1 MELKLTDAASF
12 DWKNMGHHKD
22 HDLDRAKEIQ
32 HAIVWSSLVKP
43 NHPMLKT
50 KLEPFDFDNPP
61 TDPEMLFANMSQMM
75 IEKKGVGL
83 SANQVGLP
91 YRMFVM
97 GDEENLI
104 SVFNPRIVD
113 YEGEEYYAEEG
124 CLTYPGL
131 YVKIK
136 RHNIIRARFTTH
148 DGTTDTIK
156 LSGMTSRIFQHEY
169 DHLEGINYQKRAS
182 YYHLEKAKK
191 DQKKLKRLRKRVDNG
206 AGMR

>member
-1 MELKLTDAASF
+1 MQHELSDTGNHRAA
-12 DWKNMGHHKD
+12 
-22 HDLDRAKEIQ
+22 EIQ
-32 HAIVWSSLVKP
+32 NAIVWSTLVEP
-43 NHPMLKT
+43 NHPLMRT

-75 IEKKGVGL
+75 LEQKGVGL

-91 YRMFVM
+91 YRMFVI
-97 GDEENLI
+97 GGEDNLI

-113 YEGEEYYAEEG
+113 YDGEEYYAEEG
-124 CLTYPGL
+124 CLSYPGL

-136 RHNIIRARFTTH
+136 RHNVIRARFTTH

-169 DHLEGINYQKRAS
+169 DHLEGIDYRKRATR
-182 YYHLEKAKK
+182 YHLEKAKK
-191 DQKKLKRLRKRVDNG
+191 AQKKLNRMKKRIDKKG
-206 AGMR
+206 EK

>member
-22 HDLDRAKEIQ
+22 HDLEKAKEIQ

-206 AGMR
+206 AKVR

>member
-1 MELKLTDAASF
+1 MQHELSDMAKAA
-12 DWKNMGHHKD
+12 
-22 HDLDRAKEIQ
+22 EIQ
-32 HAIVWSSLVKP
+32 NAIVWSTLVEP
-43 NHPMLKT
+43 NHPLMKT

-75 IEKKGVGL
+75 IEKKGIGL

-97 GDEENLI
+97 GDEDNLI

-113 YEGEEYYAEEG
+113 YDGEEYYAEEG
-124 CLTYPGL
+124 CLSYPGL

-136 RHNIIRARFTTH
+136 RHNVIRARFTTH

-169 DHLEGINYQKRAS
+169 DHLEGIDYRKRATR
-182 YYHLEKAKK
+182 YHLEKAKK
-191 DQKKLKRLRKRVDNG
+191 AQKKLNRMKKRIDKKG
-206 AGMR
+206 EK

>member
-1 MELKLTDAASF
+1 MRSELT
-12 DWKNMGHHKD
+12 NMGNHRV
-22 HDLDRAKEIQ
+22 RAAEIQ
-32 HAIVWSSLVKP
+32 NAIMWNTLVEHK
-43 NHPMLKT
+43 HPLLKT
-50 KLEPFDFDNPP
+50 KMEPFDFDNPP
-61 TDPEMLFANMSQMM
+61 TDPEILFANMSQMM
-75 IEKKGVGL
+75 LEKKGVGL

-136 RHNIIRARFTTH
+136 RYNVIRARYTTH
-148 DGTTDTIK
+148 QGITDTIK
-156 LSGMTSRIFQHEY
+156 FSGMTSRIFQHEY
-169 DHLEGINYQKRAS
+169 DHLEGIDYLKRATR
-182 YYHLEKAKK
+182 YHLDKARKE
-191 DQKKLKRLRKRVDNG
+191 QKKLNRIKKRIDKNKEK
-206 AGMR
+206 